1 MPRWISLPSAAL
13 LLAPALALSACQPVI
28 GMLEVAAQR
37 HNAQEATLSVDRT
50 AGEADAASSTA
61 GAAPDPEAGA
71 PTGGAADPQAFSD
84 AGSASEAASEAA
96 ATAQPYDAAPR
107 ERPGVVF
114 AAPLPSHTPPPTST
128 PDPFLDA
135 GDPVRLEIPAILVDA
150 NIEAVGLTDQNA
162 MDVPKGWMNAGW
174 YAKGFRPGEP
184 GNAVIAGHLDSNT
197 GGPAVFWS
205 LHDLAPG
212 DEVFVTYSSG
222 LRLQFQVNGNQ
233 IYDYDADGPIIE
245 TIFGPGQTADLN
257 LITCKGSWDYGNA
270 TYSKRL
276 VVFTTLVGEAPAE
289 AVGQ

>member
-1 MPRWISLPSAAL
+1 MPRWITLPSAVL

-37 HNAQEATLSVDRT
+37 HNAQEATLSVDR
-50 AGEADAASSTA
+50 GSGQGGDASSA
-61 GAAPDPEAGA
+61 EASASDLDAGA
-71 PTGGAADPQAFSD
+71 PMDEAADPDTPSAIAPAVD
-84 AGSASEAASEAA
+84 AVVEVEP
-96 ATAQPYDAAPR
+96 TAEPR
-107 ERPGVVF
+107 FAGGRDRPGVVY

-150 NIEAVGLTDQNA
+150 NIEAVGLTAQNA

-222 LRLQFQVNGNQ
+222 LRLQFQVDGNQ
-233 IYDYDADGPIIE
+233 IYDYDADGPIID

-276 VVFTTLVGEAPAE
+276 VVFTTLVGEAPIE